1 MNDPPE
7 TGNETFGLEEPEIR
21 TPNQCIRNIGF
32 SKRPHLQNKCGLK
45 LKTNLY
51 LDTRKPFVTKKA

>member
-21 TPNQCIRNIGF
+21 TPNQCIKNIGF

-45 LKTNLY
+45 LKSLS
-51 LDTRKPFVTKKA
+51 